1 MATTIIPTAKVTPTP
16 QNKQGIDP
24 TYERKTIA
32 MEEGEVNFI

>member
-1 MATTIIPTAKVTPTP
+1 MNITIVSTAKATPTP

-32 MEEGEVNFI
+32 MEEGEVNFT